1 MEGAGFAFD
10 TADMDFSNVFATMP
24 QQQQQ
29 QSFAKPTEDN
39 TFGFFGDEGIDTAAS
54 FIDPTLFST
63 PSQDMSFMPQTLAM
77 DNTMSNAMWNSH
89 LTPESLIMNSFPA
102 TPTQTLEM
110 YPTNM
115 GTSLGKRPRQPDVE
129 DFTQSKRHESTGDY
143 TLSSFSSNSPRMD
156 VIQGLSDE
164 AADVCTTWFNK
175 YAVLPSDRHID
186 SLSQLTGES
195 ADAIRQWFGRLL
207 KQGMGGADSAY
218 KSQTDMA
225 MPALSWSDSYTTD
238 LVPTHRPGGMQMLQL
253 PTPQLTQENTA
264 TPERRSSNDTTI
276 AGQPASTLR
285 GGKKRCSPTEDRD
298 LLARDPNKIYQCTRK
313 CGKRYGRKCDWKRNE
328 EEGYPCKSWV
338 CSLCISEGIEN
349 VRPCFRKYHFVQHFR
364 NIHPDVNSDEYEQ
377 ASIVSS
383 ETEFPRNC
391 GFCKHKFDS
400 RQDRIDHIAD
410 HFKQGKCM
418 LDWNDESN
426 DEADNSDNND
436 GDDDDNDNDNDK
448 PSGDGYDGAP
458 PHPPPQSDPG
468 DFGPHYFGGGDYAGG
483 GSGGGSGSGSGSSLL
498 PDSFFQFQLSSKSDL
513 IDVTKQ
519 ASGEQKQQRTPSSP
533 HTERHSS
540 SPEPSSHEKGA
551 LREKQATPA
560 RDDQTSLAG
569 DALSG
574 RLVGG
579 AKFPSQPLVARGVR
593 LSKDGVGLITNAAN
607 RLPPVLNIHTDP
619 AGRNTKNSPTEALA
633 NYRTEESGV
642 STPAA
647 LDAALTTTSQSNI
660 GVSVVQATPTKALIP
675 STAVLH
681 SLQHFTPQSF
691 LSVRLLGAGG
701 FSTVDEVLHRTT
713 NLRLGRKTL
722 KNRDQTAIE
731 ELKKEVNV
739 LQKLRHPH
747 VIRFLGAY
755 SKGDKMSIL
764 VAPVAETTLA
774 LWLEQ
779 VTLQQAAN
787 LVNVISKMFGCLVSS
802 VRYLHEQ
809 RPVVKHMDIKPQ
821 NILVAHGDQEFPHVV
836 LCDFGISSSDEDLL
850 DGQHK
855 PLTRRYVA
863 PEVFDG
869 FSRKQ
874 AADIWSLGC
883 VFAEMASAPFGRSNS
898 KWLDFR
904 REYSGRTG
912 KHYWQDVP
920 SLQDWLSSFLKDA
933 ATPTEQQVVGTLKEM
948 LSADPNERPSAALL
962 SLNFTPAP
970 CCLEWPNDNAAFPAP
985 DQEIEAVEVL
995 VSKDDSDC
1003 CDHHLPTIGAVVDPC
1018 VDIFKNAKGWIQDCS
1033 HTHDACRQYAPTDGT
1048 LPTRL
1053 IDTQPRG
1060 VGDSNVRVVDSAT
1073 IAQSSEAVQYATLSY
1088 VWGKTDITLTS
1099 DQLQN
1104 AQLGLQRQ
1112 TLPEPLESGIK
1123 AAQKLGFRYVWVDQL
1138 CILQDSDEDKRSEC
1152 ANMASVFRNAALTIV
1167 LDQIT
1172 KHRSENLGIVLPNA
1186 KADAQLQTANGKIDT
1201 HSVTST
1207 LPASNFATPAFGWD
1221 TRAWALQERLLSRR
1235 LLHLCERQ
1243 LYWECASLKASDTF
1257 PRGLSSLV
1265 WEKAHSKSHHDR
1277 PQRGKASSKS
1287 IIVKNTSDLFHSG
1300 KSGSKSAKNAFDRQT
1315 TLEATRL
1322 RNCQWIHKEGDH
1334 SGDSID
1340 VAHTTLQPGDAKA
1353 PLNSK
1358 GPFHATYA
1366 RKNSGVGVAPSTKS
1380 AIVATS
1386 DTDAAVST
1394 VNTSSPRTGTS
1405 AHEDRTSLDRSTSP
1419 YLKGFFGLS
1428 SLSDSRTLPVNFSDA
1443 SKPVGPQSRPT
1454 DAHPAL
1460 SKSKRGSE
1468 IDDSLRAQRRVDLHR
1483 HSEYLAARSNDN
1495 ATRHASSNC
1504 VSTHAPGFWDS
1515 DYRLCSEHGGT
1526 ANVSATVPKTL
1537 RHIDL
1542 APVLND
1548 NVNTG
1553 LTEHPLSDS
1562 LANTLAHQLAA
1573 CKHSHPR
1580 ASGATGVVHDEIFAE
1595 EDGTK
1600 I

>member
-10 TADMDFSNVFATMP
+10 TADMDFNNVFATMP
-24 QQQQQ
+24 QQQQ

-77 DNTMSNAMWNSH
+77 DNTMSNAMWSSH

-102 TPTQTLEM
+102 TPTQPLEV
-110 YPTNM
+110 YPTNI
-115 GTSLGKRPRQPDVE
+115 GTSLGKRPRQPDVD

-218 KSQTDMA
+218 KSQTDMP
-225 MPALSWSDSYTTD
+225 MPALCWSDSYTTD
-238 LVPTHRPGGMQMLQL
+238 LVPTHQLGGISLPQL

-276 AGQPASTLR
+276 VGQPASTLR

-298 LLARDPNKIYQCTRK
+298 LLARDSNKIYQCTRK

-338 CSLCISEGIEN
+338 CSLCISEGVEN

-391 GFCKHKFDS
+391 GFCRHKFDS
-400 RQDRIDHIAD
+400 RQDRIDHIAE

-418 LDWNDESN
+418 LDWNDEN
-426 DEADNSDNND
+426 DDDADNSDNND
-436 GDDDDNDNDNDK
+436 GDDDDNDDDK

-458 PHPPPQSDPG
+458 SHPPPQSDPG
-468 DFGPHYFGGGDYAGG
+468 DFGSHYFGGGDYAGG
-483 GSGGGSGSGSGSSLL
+483 GSGGGSGSGPSLL
-498 PDSFFQFQLSSKSDL
+498 PDTFFQFQLSSKSDI
-513 IDVTKQ
+513 IDITKQ
-519 ASGEQKQQRTPSSP
+519 IQGGQRQQRTPSSP

-540 SPEPSSHEKGA
+540 SPEPMSSEDGV
-551 LREKQATPA
+551 LRGKQATPTQG
-560 RDDQTSLAG
+560 DQTSLAG

-579 AKFPSQPLVARGVR
+579 TKFPSQPLVARGVC
-593 LSKDGVGLITNAAN
+593 LSNDGVGLIKDVAN
-607 RLPPVLNIHTDP
+607 RLPAVLDMHTDP
-619 AGRNTKNSPTEALA
+619 AGRNTENSPTEAFA
-633 NYRTEESGV
+633 NHSTEKSGV
-642 STPAA
+642 LSPAVP
-647 LDAALTTTSQSNI
+647 DAAQRTTSQLNSD
-660 GVSVVQATPTKALIP
+660 VLAQATPNKALVS
-675 STAVLH
+675 STAVLDT
-681 SLQHFTPQSF
+681 LQYFTPQSF

-701 FSTVDEVLHRTT
+701 FSTVDEVLHRAT

-722 KNRDQTAIE
+722 KNRDQTAME
-731 ELKKEVNV
+731 ELKKEVSV

-764 VAPVAETTLA
+764 VSPVAETTLA

-779 VTLQQAAN
+779 VTLQQPAN
-787 LVNVISKMFGCLVSS
+787 LATIISKMFGCLVSS

-821 NILVAHGDQEFPHVV
+821 NILVAPGDQEFPHVV
-836 LCDFGISSSDEDLL
+836 LCDFGISSSDEGVS

-869 FSRKQ
+869 FTRKQ

-883 VFAEMASAPFGRSNS
+883 VFAEMASAPFGRSNLE
-898 KWLDFR
+898 WMNFR

-920 SLQDWLSSFLKDA
+920 ALQHWLSNFLKDA

-948 LSADPNERPSAALL
+948 LNADPNERPSAALL
-962 SLNFTPAP
+962 SLSYTPAP

-985 DQEIEAVEVL
+985 DQELEAVEVL
-995 VSKDDSDC
+995 VNKDGSDC
-1003 CDHHLPTIGAVVDPC
+1003 CDHHLQTDSAVVDPC
-1018 VDIFKNAKGWIQDCS
+1018 ADLFKNAKGWIEDCS

-1053 IDTQPRG
+1053 VDTRPQG
-1060 VGDSNVRVVDSAT
+1060 LNDSIVRVIDSAS
-1073 IAQSSEAVQYATLSY
+1073 IAQGSEVVQYATLSY
-1088 VWGKTDITLTS
+1088 VWSKTDITLTS

-1104 AQLGLQRQ
+1104 VQLGLQRQ

-1123 AAQKLGFRYVWVDQL
+1123 AAQKLGFRYVWVDSL
-1138 CILQDSDEDKRSEC
+1138 CVLQDSEDDKRSEC
-1152 ANMASVFRNAALTIV
+1152 AGMASVFRNAALTIV

-1172 KHRSENLGIVLPNA
+1172 KHRSENLGIVLANKNA
-1186 KADAQLQTANGKIDT
+1186 GVQLQTANS
-1201 HSVTST
+1201 SVDHLSVIAS
-1207 LPASNFATPAFGWD
+1207 LPVSDFATPAFGWD

-1235 LLHLCERQ
+1235 LLHLCATQ

-1265 WEKAHSKSHHDR
+1265 WEKAHSKSHHER
-1277 PQRGKASSKS
+1277 AQRGKAGSKS
-1287 IIVKNTSDLFHSG
+1287 IIVKNTNDILHSG
-1300 KSGSKSAKNAFDRQT
+1300 KFASESAKNTFDKQT
-1315 TLEATRL
+1315 PLEATRL
-1322 RNCQWIHKEGDH
+1322 RNCQWIHKEGDQ
-1334 SGDSID
+1334 SGDSMD

-1353 PLNSK
+1353 PLSSK
-1358 GPFHATYA
+1358 GNFHATYA

-1380 AIVATS
+1380 TITATL
-1386 DTDAAVST
+1386 DCNTT
-1394 VNTSSPRTGTS
+1394 VGTFNASGPWTGTH
-1405 AHEDRTSLDRSTSP
+1405 ANDDRTSPDRSTSP

-1428 SLSDSRTLPVNFSDA
+1428 SLSDSQTLPLNFSGA

-1454 DAHPAL
+1454 DAHPPL
-1460 SKSKRGSE
+1460 SKAKRGSE
-1468 IDDSLRAQRRVDLHR
+1468 NNDRLHAQSLERCVDVLT
-1483 HSEYLAARSNDN
+1483 HSEHLAARSNDN
-1495 ATRHASSNC
+1495 ATQQASSNC
-1504 VSTHAPGFWDS
+1504 VGTNAPGFWDS
-1515 DYRLCSEHGGT
+1515 DHRLCKEHGST
-1526 ANVSATVPKTL
+1526 TNVSATGLETL
-1537 RHIDL
+1537 RHVDL
-1542 APVLND
+1542 DPALND
-1548 NVNTG
+1548 NVNIG

-1562 LANTLAHQLAA
+1562 IANTLAHQLAS
-1573 CKHSHPR
+1573 CKHSHPCV
-1580 ASGATGVVHDEIFAE
+1580 SGAQGAMHEDIFAE
-1595 EDGTK
+1595 EDGMK